1 MSGRLGN
8 YWELVK
14 AAEQARVTITKAQ
27 QKQIAGLYQEISDDL
42 NHRLQRYNP
51 DSLTYRWVKDYAQS
65 LQKDSKRLYTVIKA
79 GVADSLLQSAKAP
92 VKAEQTFYSKLAP
105 ELSEHFSDVFSRVP
119 QSAAD
124 ELMSGGIYKDFSG
137 LSERIWNYR
146 KKYNRDIQ
154 TVIVKG
160 IEAQKSAFDLAKD
173 LEMYVDPKA
182 AKPWN
187 WNIVYP
193 GVNQVVD
200 YNAQRLSRTAVTHAY
215 QLSFERATKDN
226 PFVESYK
233 WHSSHGARMCELC
246 AQRDGRIYQ
255 KDALPF
261 DHPNGMCTVTAVI
274 PKSYDEIGQE
284 LGDWAAGKSDNPELD
299 KWLGNSVAESKKR
312 DIIKS
317 IDIDDFELLAD
328 THKISPEV
336 SNVISNTIHE
346 YEQAGGMYISE
357 AKFGDFYDEMS
368 GKPALFQVY
377 PNEYGSININVNS
390 RILAGMSIEEID
402 KKIASTAINLPSNLK
417 EAIIHECGHAKSYYG
432 KSISEIKEM
441 NKNLLTKGVK
451 GISKIAETDG
461 AECIA
466 EVEVL
471 LSRESKVPPEA
482 MKLYIENVKEAN
494 L

>member
-14 AAEQARVTITKAQ
+14 AAEQARIAITKAQ
-27 QKQIAGLYQEISDDL
+27 QKQIAGLYQEIADDL
-42 NHRLQRYNP
+42 NHKLQRYNP
-51 DSLTYRWVKDYAQS
+51 ESLTYRWVKDYAQN

-92 VKAEQTFYSKLAP
+92 VKAEQTFYSGLTP

-200 YNAQRLSRTAVTHAY
+200 YNAQRLSRTAITHAY

-299 KWLGNSVAESKKR
+299 KWLLKSDKGNDKMSLLRMDRRDQNTGAFKNLQVPMQKRQVLQIARKYGLDMNGVTVKIQRSEALVA
-312 DIIKS
+312 
-317 IDIDDFELLAD
+317 LPYLAD
-328 THKISPEV
+328 ADSHDVGRIDLFPNAFQDEETMIK
-336 SNVISNTIHE
+336 TLIHE
-346 YEQAGGMYISE
+346 
-357 AKFGDFYDEMS
+357 K
-368 GKPALFQVY
+368 VH
-377 PNEYGSININVNS
+377 
-390 RILAGMSIEEID
+390 
-402 KKIASTAINLPSNLK
+402 IAQYK
-417 EAIIHECGHAKSYYG
+417 RY
-432 KSISEIKEM
+432 
-441 NKNLLTKGVK
+441 GVK
-451 GISKIAETDG
+451 IVQEDMEHMEKQAYRLENIIYLA
-461 AECIA
+461 
-466 EVEVL
+466 L
-471 LSRESKVPPEA
+471 KKKVRS
-482 MKLYIENVKEAN
+482 
-494 L
+494 

>member
-42 NHRLQRYNP
+42 NHRLQRYTP
-51 DSLTYRWVKDYAQS
+51 DSLTYRWVKDYAKS

-200 YNAQRLSRTAVTHAY
+200 YNAQRLSRTAITHAY

-299 KWLGNSVAESKKR
+299 KWLLKSDKGNDKMSLLRMDRRDQNTGAFKNLQVPMQKRQVLQIARKYGLDMNGVTVKIQRSEALVA
-312 DIIKS
+312 
-317 IDIDDFELLAD
+317 LPYLAD
-328 THKISPEV
+328 ADSHDVGRIDLFPNAFQDEETMIK
-336 SNVISNTIHE
+336 TLIHE
-346 YEQAGGMYISE
+346 
-357 AKFGDFYDEMS
+357 K
-368 GKPALFQVY
+368 VH
-377 PNEYGSININVNS
+377 
-390 RILAGMSIEEID
+390 
-402 KKIASTAINLPSNLK
+402 IAQYK
-417 EAIIHECGHAKSYYG
+417 RY
-432 KSISEIKEM
+432 
-441 NKNLLTKGVK
+441 GVK
-451 GISKIAETDG
+451 IVQEDMEHMEKQAYRLENIIYLA
-461 AECIA
+461 
-466 EVEVL
+466 L
-471 LSRESKVPPEA
+471 KKKVRS
-482 MKLYIENVKEAN
+482 
-494 L
+494 

>member
-14 AAEQARVTITKAQ
+14 AAEQARIAITKAQ
-27 QKQIAGLYQEISDDL
+27 QKQIAGLYQEIADDL
-42 NHRLQRYNP
+42 NHKLQRYNP
-51 DSLTYRWVKDYAQS
+51 ESLTYRWVKDYAKS

-79 GVADSLLQSAKAP
+79 GVADGLLQSAKAP
-92 VKAEQTFYSKLAP
+92 VKAEQTFQSKLAP

-154 TVIVKG
+154 TVIIKG

-200 YNAQRLSRTAVTHAY
+200 YNAQRLSRTAITHAY
-215 QLSFERATKDN
+215 QLSFQRATKDN

-312 DIIKS
+312 GIIKS
-317 IDIDDFELLAD
+317 LTIDDFKAANSGG
-328 THKISPEV
+328 KISDECLNEIARCVEKADAKYDSVHIAPIARTAEGQPV
-336 SNVISNTIHE
+336 FQTVVENSGGWCETSLHINSKFFFDRPVKLINNDLTDSQKLGHSVVRNIEEAIQHESIHE
-346 YEQAGGMYISE
+346 KLAHERNFAQYEALTDILSDVHISGISDTAYFNGE
-357 AKFGDFYDEMS
+357 ECLCETSVLLNRGDS
-368 GKPALFQVY
+368 VP
-377 PNEYGSININVNS
+377 
-390 RILAGMSIEEID
+390 
-402 KKIASTAINLPSNLK
+402 K
-417 EAIIHECGHAKSYYG
+417 EAMDLWNQYF
-432 KSISEIKEM
+432 
-441 NKNLLTKGVK
+441 
-451 GISKIAETDG
+451 
-461 AECIA
+461 
-466 EVEVL
+466 
-471 LSRESKVPPEA
+471 RR
-482 MKLYIENVKEAN
+482 
-494 L
+494 

>member
-14 AAEQARVTITKAQ
+14 AAEQARVAITKAQ
-27 QKQIAGLYQEISDDL
+27 QKQIADLYQEIADDL

-51 DSLTYRWVKDYAQS
+51 ESLTYRWVKDYAKG
-65 LQKDSKRLYTVIKA
+65 LQKDSKRLYAVIKS

-92 VKAEQTFYSKLAP
+92 VKAEQAFYSKLAP
-105 ELSEHFSDVFSRVP
+105 ELSQHFSDVFSRVP

-137 LSERIWNYR
+137 LSDRIWNYR

-160 IEAQKSAFDLAKD
+160 IQAQKSAFDLAKD

-187 WNIVYP
+187 WNVVYP

-200 YNAQRLSRTAVTHAY
+200 YNAQRLARTAVTHAY
-215 QLSFERATKDN
+215 QLSFQRATKDN

-233 WHSSHGARMCELC
+233 WHSSHSARMCELC
-246 AQRDGRIYQ
+246 AQRDGRIYR

-274 PKSYDEIGQE
+274 PKSYNEIGKE

-299 KWLGNSVAESKKR
+299 KWLL
-312 DIIKS
+312 KS
-317 IDIDDFELLAD
+317 GDSND
-328 THKISPEV
+328 TI
-336 SNVISNTIHE
+336 
-346 YEQAGGMYISE
+346 G
-357 AKFGDFYDEMS
+357 
-368 GKPALFQVY
+368 
-377 PNEYGSININVNS
+377 
-390 RILAGMSIEEID
+390 
-402 KKIASTAINLPSNLK
+402 
-417 EAIIHECGHAKSYYG
+417 
-432 KSISEIKEM
+432 M
-441 NKNLLTKGVK
+441 NKQQSLKIDLQLFAHIPEEKFTKYALDPKRQPDKARAFKESLGYSMDNYQDLIDNIYQHIDENKFVEKGDEGYGMKYEYIMRLHGVN
-451 GISKIAETDG
+451 G
-461 AECIA
+461 
-466 EVEVL
+466 
-471 LSRESKVPPEA
+471 
-482 MKLYIENVKEAN
+482 KEAN
-494 L
+494 VLTAWIKDSDDVRLTSAYVTKRKVLK

>member
-8 YWELVK
+8 YRELVK
-14 AAEQARVTITKAQ
+14 AAEQARVAITKAQ
-27 QKQIAGLYQEISDDL
+27 QKQIADLYQEIADDL
-42 NHRLQRYNP
+42 NHRLQRY
-51 DSLTYRWVKDYAQS
+51 DSKSLTYRWVKDYAKN
-65 LQKDSKRLYTVIKA
+65 LQKDSKRLYTTIKS

-92 VKAEQTFYSKLAP
+92 VKAEQAFYSKLAP

-137 LSERIWNYR
+137 LSDRIWNYR

-160 IEAQKSAFDLAKD
+160 IDAQKSAFDLAKD

-200 YNAQRLSRTAVTHAY
+200 YNAQRLARTAVTHAY
-215 QLSFERATKDN
+215 QLSFQRATKDN

-274 PKSYDEIGQE
+274 PKSYDEIGKE

-299 KWLGNSVAESKKR
+299 KWLLKSDNGNDTIGMSKQQSLKIDLQLFSEKDIKNQSSNSLNHAIGQYQKR
-312 DIIKS
+312 INEHND
-317 IDIDDFELLAD
+317 
-328 THKISPEV
+328 KISNPEKYTT
-336 SNVISNTIHE
+336 SWDSMSD
-346 YEQAGGMYISE
+346 EQQNGLIRHWE
-357 AKFGDFYDEMS
+357 KEVRNFN
-368 GKPALFQVY
+368 Q
-377 PNEYGSININVNS
+377 
-390 RILAGMSIEEID
+390 SIEDRIKE
-402 KKIASTAINLPSNLK
+402 LK
-417 EAIIHECGHAKSYYG
+417 ERGDYH
-432 KSISEIKEM
+432 
-441 NKNLLTKGVK
+441 
-451 GISKIAETDG
+451 D
-461 AECIA
+461 
-466 EVEVL
+466 
-471 LSRESKVPPEA
+471 
-482 MKLYIENVKEAN
+482 
-494 L
+494 

>member
-8 YWELVK
+8 YWELIK
-14 AAEQARVTITKAQ
+14 AAEQARIAITKAQ
-27 QKQIAGLYQEISDDL
+27 QKQIADLYQEIADDL

-51 DSLTYRWVKDYAQS
+51 ESLTYRWVKDYAKS
-65 LQKDSKRLYTVIKA
+65 LQKDSKRLYTTIKT

-92 VKAEQTFYSKLAP
+92 VRAEQAFYSKLAP

-137 LSERIWNYR
+137 LSDRIWNYR

-160 IEAQKSAFDLAKD
+160 IDAQKSAFDLAKD

-200 YNAQRLSRTAVTHAY
+200 YNAQRLARTAVTHAY
-215 QLSFERATKDN
+215 QLSFQRATKDN

-246 AQRDGRIYQ
+246 AQRDGRIYR

-274 PKSYDEIGQE
+274 PKSYDEISKE
-284 LGDWAAGKSDNPELD
+284 LGDWAAGKNDNPALNKWLLKSDNKDLQIANKESINPLEKLQQLKYNKLKNQERLSPVD
-299 KWLGNSVAESKKR
+299 QKILNSKG
-312 DIIKS
+312 
-317 IDIDDFELLAD
+317 FEEIQDLKGTLEN
-328 THKISPEV
+328 PEV
-336 SNVISNTIHE
+336 RLW
-346 YEQAGGMYISE
+346 YKAQ
-357 AKFGDFYDEMS
+357 
-368 GKPALFQVY
+368 
-377 PNEYGSININVNS
+377 
-390 RILAGMSIEEID
+390 D
-402 KKIASTAINLPSNLK
+402 KKIPSLVDKSQPLKQQAQQACELRNTFRTQARDLMKDQETRRQLDMKYPNLPFEYYVNKYSKPDASGNVPSSDDIYKLIVEKSTTSNK
-417 EAIIHECGHAKSYYG
+417 VFDK
-432 KSISEIKEM
+432 KV
-441 NKNLLTKGVK
+441 GVK
-451 GISKIAETDG
+451 D
-461 AECIA
+461 
-466 EVEVL
+466 
-471 LSRESKVPPEA
+471 
-482 MKLYIENVKEAN
+482 EN
-494 L
+494 

>member
-14 AAEQARVTITKAQ
+14 AAEQARIAITKAQ
-27 QKQIAGLYQEISDDL
+27 QKQIADLYQEIADDL
-42 NHRLQRYNP
+42 NHRLQRY
-51 DSLTYRWVKDYAQS
+51 DSKSLTYRWVKDYAKS
-65 LQKDSKRLYTVIKA
+65 LQKDSKRLYTTIKA

-92 VKAEQTFYSKLAP
+92 VKAEQTFYSDIAP
-105 ELSEHFSDVFSRVP
+105 ELSKHASDALSQHFSDVFSRVP

-137 LSERIWNYR
+137 LSDRIWNYR

-160 IEAQKSAFDLAKD
+160 IQAQKSAFDLAKD

-187 WNIVYP
+187 WNVVYP

-200 YNAQRLSRTAVTHAY
+200 YNAQRLARTAVTHAY
-215 QLSFERATKDN
+215 QLSFQRATKDN

-233 WHSSHGARMCELC
+233 WHSSHSARMCELC

-274 PKSYDEIGQE
+274 PKSYDEIGKE

-299 KWLGNSVAESKKR
+299 KWLL
-312 DIIKS
+312 KS
-317 IDIDDFELLAD
+317 GDSIRTLSMGRRS
-328 THKISPEV
+328 SP
-336 SNVISNTIHE
+336 
-346 YEQAGGMYISE
+346 
-357 AKFGDFYDEMS
+357 
-368 GKPALFQVY
+368 
-377 PNEYGSININVNS
+377 
-390 RILAGMSIEEID
+390 
-402 KKIASTAINLPSNLK
+402 
-417 EAIIHECGHAKSYYG
+417 
-432 KSISEIKEM
+432 
-441 NKNLLTKGVK
+441 
-451 GISKIAETDG
+451 
-461 AECIA
+461 
-466 EVEVL
+466 
-471 LSRESKVPPEA
+471 
-482 MKLYIENVKEAN
+482 
-494 L
+494 

>member
-14 AAEQARVTITKAQ
+14 AAEQARIAITKAQ
-27 QKQIAGLYQEISDDL
+27 QKQIADLYQEIADDL

-51 DSLTYRWVKDYAQS
+51 ESLTYRWVKDYAQS
-65 LQKDSKRLYTVIKA
+65 LQKDSKRLYTTIKA

-92 VKAEQTFYSKLAP
+92 ARAEQAFYSKLTP

-137 LSERIWNYR
+137 LSDRIWNYR

-160 IEAQKSAFDLAKD
+160 IQAQKSAFDLAKD

-200 YNAQRLSRTAVTHAY
+200 YNAQRLARTAVTHAY
-215 QLSFERATKDN
+215 QLSFQRATKDN

-233 WHSSHGARMCELC
+233 WHSSHSARMCELC
-246 AQRDGRIYQ
+246 AQRDGRIYR

-274 PKSYDEIGQE
+274 PKSYDEIGKE
-284 LGDWAAGKSDNPELD
+284 LGDWATGKNDNSALD
-299 KWLGNSVAESKKR
+299 KWLLKSDNGNDTMSLLRMDRREQNTGAFKNLQVPMQKR
-312 DIIKS
+312 QVLQIARKYGLDMSGVTVKIQRSEALIA
-317 IDIDDFELLAD
+317 LPYLAD
-328 THKISPEV
+328 ADSHEV
-336 SNVISNTIHE
+336 GRVDLFPNAFQDEETMIKTLIHE
-346 YEQAGGMYISE
+346 KVHIAQYKRYGVKFVQENMEHMEKQAYRLENI
-357 AKFGDFYDEMS
+357 
-368 GKPALFQVY
+368 VY
-377 PNEYGSININVNS
+377 
-390 RILAGMSIEEID
+390 LA
-402 KKIASTAINLPSNLK
+402 
-417 EAIIHECGHAKSYYG
+417 
-432 KSISEIKEM
+432 
-441 NKNLLTKGVK
+441 LTKKVK
-451 GISKIAETDG
+451 
-461 AECIA
+461 
-466 EVEVL
+466 
-471 LSRESKVPPEA
+471 
-482 MKLYIENVKEAN
+482 
-494 L
+494 